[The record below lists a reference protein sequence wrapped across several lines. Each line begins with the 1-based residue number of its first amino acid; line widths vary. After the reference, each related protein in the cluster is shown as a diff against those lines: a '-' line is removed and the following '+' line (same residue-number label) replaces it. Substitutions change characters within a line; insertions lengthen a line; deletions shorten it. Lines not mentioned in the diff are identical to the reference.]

1 MSERFRNKYRSESAR
16 LKNWD
21 YGSNGAYFIT
31 ICTKNRE
38 HFFGEI
44 DPETQTMQLN
54 PIGKLAQQFWLDIPV
69 HFPFVELGEFVVMP
83 NHTHGV
89 LVIDKKNNPEPIAG
103 SALDSLQPVISLSP
117 LFPVGTLQCN
127 VPTGNNGIQNS
138 KRSAINTNKNE
149 IMSNI
154 SPKPGTISTIIRS
167 YKSVVSKNAHFINPH
182 FAWQPRFHDHI
193 IRNEIS
199 FDRIQKYIANNPMN
213 WKGDRFGK

>member
-1 MSERFRNKYRSESAR
+1 MSEKFRNKYRSESAR

-54 PIGKLAQQFWLDIPV
+54 QIGKLAEQFWLEIPV

-89 LVIDKKNNPEPIAG
+89 LIIDKNETNGFGNDGKLGYSNTDRNVGDDIVGTRLIA
-103 SALDSLQPVISLSP
+103 SLQYHPQHQTNSESTKKI
-117 LFPVGTLQCN
+117 GGI
-127 VPTGNNGIQNS
+127 TGD
-138 KRSAINTNKNE
+138 KNPM
-149 IMSNI
+149 IHNNI
-154 SPKPGTISTIIRS
+154 SRIIRW
-167 YKSVVSKNAHFINPH
+167 YKGRSTFEMRKINPH

-193 IRNEIS
+193 IRNQFA
-199 FDRIQKYIANNPMN
+199 FDRIQKYIANNPLN
-213 WKGDRFGK
+213 WKEDRFGK